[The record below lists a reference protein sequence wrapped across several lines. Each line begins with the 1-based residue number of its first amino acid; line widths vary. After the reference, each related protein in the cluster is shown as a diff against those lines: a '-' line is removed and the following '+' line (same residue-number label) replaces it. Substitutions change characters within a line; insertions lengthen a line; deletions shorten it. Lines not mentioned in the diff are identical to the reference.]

1 MITTTLIS
9 SCHWKTLV
17 AFCSRKKRL
26 ESAFLTLTL
35 NYLNNLSLSFQ
46 YNLILLI
53 WILQS
58 DYSIKKK
65 KTYIHESVFD
75 RFIKPDSNSLNRI
88 D

>member
-1 MITTTLIS
+1 MIAATLIS

-17 AFCSRKKRL
+17 AFCLRKKRL
-26 ESAFLTLTL
+26 ENAFLTLTV

-58 DYSIKKK
+58 DYSIQKK

-75 RFIKPDSNSLNRI
+75 GFIKPDSNSLNRI